1 MELTLE
7 EKQILDG
14 NYGEPKKKALEY
26 QMEIG
31 KYYNAERF
39 VSITQSHITAD
50 YEVMGEAG
58 LAYLEEQCSENA
70 EFVVSAS
77 TNARCVDFESALS
90 IGQSGEVLEKEYRVI
105 KAVRKLGAS
114 TIDSCIN
121 YQVSSQPRMGEHVAW
136 GDTGTV
142 IYANSVFGSR
152 TNYESGPAVF
162 AASITG
168 RVPEYGFHLD
178 EYRKGTIVVDVQA
191 EMNDL
196 ADWGILGRIV
206 GSKVFDYREV
216 PVLTNVSQYTP
227 TSDDLKHLGASMA
240 TWSIGMFHAVGVTP
254 EARTLED
261 ATGGKKDMKVI
272 TITEEDMRMEY
283 ESFEYKD
290 NNVSLIALSGPQL
303 SLEEIRR
310 VAKLLDGKKIHPN
323 VDFIITVAAATY
335 VQSTQAGYTDIIE
348 KAGGKFLKGVC
359 FYILDG
365 LSEIRK
371 KNNWSTLVTNSVKL
385 ANNVKAH
392 RFVPVV
398 RKTDECIEI
407 AIRGVV
413 K

>member
-14 NYGEPKKKALEY
+14 AQGEPKKKALEY
-26 QMEIG
+26 QIEVG

-58 LAYLEEQCSENA
+58 LTYLEDQCSKKA
-70 EFVVSAS
+70 EFVVPAS
-77 TNARCVDFESALS
+77 TNARCVDFESALCM
-90 IGQSGEVLEKEYRVI
+90 GQSGEILEKEHRVI
-105 KAVRKLGAS
+105 KAVQKLGAA

-121 YQVSSQPRMGEHVAW
+121 YQVSSQPRLGEHVAW

-142 IYANSVFGSR
+142 IYANSVFGAR

-162 AASITG
+162 AASLTG
-168 RVPEYGFHLD
+168 RVPAYGFHLD
-178 EYRKGTIVVDVQA
+178 EQRQATIIVDVEA
-191 EMNDL
+191 EMKDL
-196 ADWGILGRIV
+196 ADWGILGRII
-206 GSKVFDYREV
+206 GSKIFDYTQV
-216 PVLTNVSQYTP
+216 PVITNVSQYNP

-240 TWSIGMFHAVGVTP
+240 TWSIGMFHLVGATP

-261 ATGGKKDMKVI
+261 ATGGKTNLQTI
-272 TITEEDMRMEY
+272 TITEEDMRSEY
-283 ESFEYKD
+283 ASFEYED

-310 VAKLLDGKKIHPN
+310 VANLLDGKQIKPG
-323 VDFIITVAAATY
+323 VDFIITTSAATY
-335 VQSTQAGYTDIIE
+335 MQATQAGYADKIQN
-348 KAGGKFLKGVC
+348 AGGKFLKGVC

-398 RKTDECIEI
+398 RRTEECIEI
-407 AIRGVV
+407 AIRGVI